1 MAFTLRLNC
10 ETCDCTCTVE
20 IEKTWDVRY
29 CPSCGSE
36 IEINEDDVLD
46 EGAIYDEW
54 DDDDLD
60 LSR

>member
-10 ETCDCTCTVE
+10 ETCDCTCTLT

-36 IEINEDDVLD
+36 IEINEDDVID
-46 EGAIYDEW
+46 EDVNFDEW